1 MSELKIVPI
10 SFREACGFIRERHRH
25 HKPPRGMK
33 VAIGCLND
41 TLRGVAVIGRP
52 IARGEDD
59 GLCAEVTRTCTDGT
73 PNANSMLYAACRKIA
88 RAMGYQRLIT
98 YTEDGESGSSLRAAG
113 WILEA
118 EIDPRKNWHDSSV
131 KLQQVDLGLFSI
143 PFRDPDGRGQVKRY
157 RWRAW

>member
-1 MSELKIVPI
+1 MTPSHLQIVPLT
-10 SFREACGFIRERHRH
+10 FRAACEHIAEYHRH

-33 VAIGCLND
+33 LAIGISNG

-52 IARGEDD
+52 VARAEDT

-73 PNANSMLYAACRKIA
+73 PNANSMLYGAARKIA

-98 YTEDGESGSSLRAAG
+98 YTEDGESGASLRAAG

-118 EIDPRKNWHDSSV
+118 ELDARGNWFESSRK
-131 KLQQVDLGLFSI
+131 LRAL
-143 PFRDPDGRGQVKRY
+143 RDPDARSQVKRY